1 MCSQIWRQFNVIS
14 SSQHIFYF
22 ILIFVYMRVSLDRRL
37 NHQITDMSWKKKS
50 HKRRQTRVP
59 LEKDRPLRREV
70 GPANR
75 WHAATLQLASGTCPR
90 VPYSS
95 ARPELVRSRRRARTC
110 VLVRSRDARLRTYS
124 SDRATRA
131 CTRPITRRRVHVYSY
146 ACTRFLR
153 HI

>member
-95 ARPELVRSRRRARTC
+95 ARPELVRSR
-110 VLVRSRDARLRTYS
+110 DARVRAYS
-124 SDRATRA
+124 SDHA
-131 CTRPITRRRVHVYSY
+131 SY
-146 ACTRFLR
+146 ACVHVRSHDDAYMHTRPHALVPCATKTS
-153 HI
+153 ISS